1 MQSYLDTRRTRP
13 FESRLRA
20 AVVAS
25 MSMCIDRRWLCAH
38 LVSPGRVCEDGQPSG
53 RAHASRYVTSVL
65 HPPAHWDH
73 CMGRM
78 LQVKNSDASS
88 RFYHKSIAHTS
99 QSILRQ
105 HIQAIKQLQR
115 CKCATM
121 LARNTAWSRHAGA
134 YGDHGPEICCATPGP
149 NNCTERDQ
157 NRREPHERKTDA
169 RIHPILMCGL
179 RGVAELSAA
188 QGRGELLKRHHTR

>member
-1 MQSYLDTRRTRP
+1 MANTPRRISDT
-13 FESRLRA
+13 L
-20 AVVAS
+20 
-25 MSMCIDRRWLCAH
+25 
-38 LVSPGRVCEDGQPSG
+38 SG
-53 RAHASRYVTSVL
+53 SS
-65 HPPAHWDH
+65 HWDH

-121 LARNTAWSRHAGA
+121 LARNTARSRHAGA

-149 NNCTERDQ
+149 NNCTGPNN
-157 NRREPHERKTDA
+157 NRREPHERNTDA
-169 RIHPILMCGL
+169 RIQPILMCGL
-179 RGVAELSAA
+179 RGGCGAFGCPRPWRAA
-188 QGRGELLKRHHTR
+188 QTAPHTVSAVSAG

>member
-1 MQSYLDTRRTRP
+1 MLCGQRTVQSTKNLPY
-13 FESRLRA
+13 E
-20 AVVAS
+20 
-25 MSMCIDRRWLCAH
+25 
-38 LVSPGRVCEDGQPSG
+38 E
-53 RAHASRYVTSVL
+53 SVL
-65 HPPAHWDH
+65 FGCFSHWDH

-121 LARNTAWSRHAGA
+121 LARNTARSRHAGA

-149 NNCTERDQ
+149 NNCTGPNN
-157 NRREPHERKTDA
+157 NRREPHERNTDA
-169 RIHPILMCGL
+169 RIQPILMCGL
-179 RGVAELSAA
+179 RGVAELLAA

>member
-1 MQSYLDTRRTRP
+1 MLCGQRTVQSTKNLPY
-13 FESRLRA
+13 E
-20 AVVAS
+20 
-25 MSMCIDRRWLCAH
+25 
-38 LVSPGRVCEDGQPSG
+38 E
-53 RAHASRYVTSVL
+53 SVL
-65 HPPAHWDH
+65 FGCFSHWDH

-121 LARNTAWSRHAGA
+121 LARNTARSRHAGA

>member
-1 MQSYLDTRRTRP
+1 MSFHLGCP
-13 FESRLRA
+13 SA
-20 AVVAS
+20 KSAS
-25 MSMCIDRRWLCAH
+25 ISC
-38 LVSPGRVCEDGQPSG
+38 
-53 RAHASRYVTSVL
+53 TSAQCGFL
-65 HPPAHWDH
+65 KQARWDH

-121 LARNTAWSRHAGA
+121 LARNTARSRHAGA

-149 NNCTERDQ
+149 NNCTGPNN
-157 NRREPHERKTDA
+157 NRREPHERNTDA
-169 RIHPILMCGL
+169 RIQPILMCGL
-179 RGVAELSAA
+179 RGVAELLAA

>member
-1 MQSYLDTRRTRP
+1 MP
-13 FESRLRA
+13 FCSFQANKETPSLKSR
-20 AVVAS
+20 
-25 MSMCIDRRWLCAH
+25 
-38 LVSPGRVCEDGQPSG
+38 
-53 RAHASRYVTSVL
+53 
-65 HPPAHWDH
+65 WDH

-78 LQVKNSDASS
+78 LQVKKSDASS

-121 LARNTAWSRHAGA
+121 LARNTARSRHAGA

-149 NNCTERDQ
+149 NNCTGPNN
-157 NRREPHERKTDA
+157 NRREPHERNTDA
-169 RIHPILMCGL
+169 RIQPILMCGL

-188 QGRGELLKRHHTR
+188 QRPWRAAQTAPHTVSAVSAG

>member
-1 MQSYLDTRRTRP
+1 MTCGM
-13 FESRLRA
+13 RA
-20 AVVAS
+20 PAS
-25 MSMCIDRRWLCAH
+25 ALSSFRQPPTARGAH
-38 LVSPGRVCEDGQPSG
+38 WRGRVCRPDTCLPLDWGDCEVRGAMRDAECSRVHTDRRPSP
-53 RAHASRYVTSVL
+53 S
-65 HPPAHWDH
+65 HWDH

-121 LARNTAWSRHAGA
+121 LARNTARSSHAGA
-134 YGDHGPEICCATPGP
+134 YGDHGPEICCANPGP
-149 NNCTERDQ
+149 SNCTERNQ
-157 NRREPHERKTDA
+157 NRRESHERNTDA
-169 RIHPILMCGL
+169 RIQPILMCGL

>member
-1 MQSYLDTRRTRP
+1 VLANRN
-13 FESRLRA
+13 ESRDSSRDIRNRA
-20 AVVAS
+20 S
-25 MSMCIDRRWLCAH
+25 YPDFIECTLGSLY
-38 LVSPGRVCEDGQPSG
+38 GEN
-53 RAHASRYVTSVL
+53 VTS
-65 HPPAHWDH
+65 
-73 CMGRM
+73 
-78 LQVKNSDASS
+78 KNSDASS
-88 RFYHKSIAHTS
+88 RFYHKSIAYTS

-121 LARNTAWSRHAGA
+121 LARNTARSRHAGA